1 MILLII
7 FIIFALG
14 TAAFFSGSET
24 AFTNFD
30 KLSLYSNKTDKMI
43 SKKKKIDFI
52 FHHQQYFIII
62 FLIGTNIALVSASA
76 LFSYLLKINKLA
88 ENIFISIGFSFFILI
103 FSEVIPKISFRNHS
117 QSFSLNLS
125 GIWIDF
131 YYFFFP
137 LAFLL
142 NETITFFLKI
152 LHLNPNKEIFVT
164 REELENIFQN
174 TMPEKILDEKEKEM
188 LSEVFAFGDTLAHEI
203 MTPLTEVIAI
213 EKKGNIANLFDIYKT
228 NSFSKI
234 PVYEDR
240 IYKMIGYIDINSLF
254 SDKVKLNHKLAH
266 FIKKPYYVPE
276 TKKIDDLFFE
286 MSSQNKKIAFLVDE
300 YGGVSGIV
308 TMRDIAEEIVGEL
321 NDFGEPETK
330 EIKKRNHNLYSIDA
344 SIDIDDLNDEL
355 KLNLPT
361 DGYATLAGFILTQL
375 GRIPK
380 KNEIFTFNNLD
391 ITITKCDAR
400 TIYTVLI
407 KIKKAYTKSKTK
419 NKKLPK

>member
-1 MILLII
+1 MILLIS
-7 FIIFALG
+7 IIILALA

-52 FHHQQYFIII
+52 FHHQQYFIIV

-76 LFSYLLKINKLA
+76 LFSYLLKINNLA
-88 ENIFISIGFSFFILI
+88 KNIFVSIGFSFFILT

-125 GIWIDF
+125 SIWIDF

-142 NETITFFLKI
+142 NATITFFLKI
-152 LHLNPNKEIFVT
+152 LHLNPNKDLFVT
-164 REELENIFQN
+164 RKELENIFQN
-174 TMPEKILDEKEKEM
+174 TMPEKVLDEKEKEI

-234 PVYEDR
+234 PVYEDH

-286 MSSQNKKIAFLVDE
+286 MSSQNKTIALLVDE
-300 YGGVSGIV
+300 YGG
-308 TMRDIAEEIVGEL
+308 
-321 NDFGEPETK
+321 
-330 EIKKRNHNLYSIDA
+330 SIWYC
-344 SIDIDDLNDEL
+344 N
-355 KLNLPT
+355 
-361 DGYATLAGFILTQL
+361 YA
-375 GRIPK
+375 
-380 KNEIFTFNNLD
+380 
-391 ITITKCDAR
+391 
-400 TIYTVLI
+400 
-407 KIKKAYTKSKTK
+407 
-419 NKKLPK
+419 